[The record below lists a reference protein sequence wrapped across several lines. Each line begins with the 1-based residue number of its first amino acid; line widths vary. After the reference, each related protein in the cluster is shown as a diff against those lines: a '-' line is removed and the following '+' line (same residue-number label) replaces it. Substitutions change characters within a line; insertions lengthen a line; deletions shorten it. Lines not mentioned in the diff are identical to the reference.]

1 MKLYCLLFTSY
12 LILLVLTFFFIIIN
26 RSAAD
31 IAEVTEWMDQIGK
44 WSRTKKIPLFY
55 GEFGCTTAQ
64 TEETGRYLWYKTHAD
79 QIRAHG
85 WAAAVWD
92 DDGEYRVFDRRVDTW
107 DNKLLVALGKTPTT
121 RRKGIDVAA
130 AAATNSEETLEM
142 TEQNE
147 F

>member
-1 MKLYCLLFTSY
+1 MLFTSY
-12 LILLVLTFFFIIIN
+12 IFLFFFTFIN

-31 IAEVTEWMDQIGK
+31 IAKVTEWMDQIGN
-44 WSRTKKIPLFY
+44 WSKTKKIPLFY
-55 GEFGCTTAQ
+55 GEFGCTTVQ

-92 DDGEYRVFDRRVDTW
+92 DDGGYRVFDRRADTW

-121 RRKGIDVAA
+121 TRRRGFDVAA
-130 AAATNSEETLEM
+130 ATTNFEEKLEM
-142 TEQNE
+142 TDYKRSK
-147 F
+147 